1 MSGQDG
7 GALKVV
13 CVCGGVRFQPSR
25 KKGRWARRLLHL
37 PATFEGE
44 LESGGARGGC
54 CVGQVAGGW
63 REGRGGGGGGT
74 QGTPLHRYI

>member
-1 MSGQDG
+1 MC
-7 GALKVV
+7 AW
-13 CVCGGVRFQPSR
+13 GGVRFQPSR

-44 LESGGARGGC
+44 LESGGGARGGC

-63 REGRGGGGGGT
+63 RVGRGGGGGGT